1 MFPPLAANKLPES
14 LYIRKARVFW
24 CVLSAA
30 ILQSGLVCY
39 LPTQQS
45 TVYWTMLAVVLSLL
59 TSGWAVFGP
68 ATRLRGNPR
77 LLLSALF
84 MVCLTSLPSRS
95 NLLVS
100 FLGGNPPTWLT
111 QALFGLVIVGI
122 SFVAWRG
129 GPRTKTILL
138 LLLGL
143 VFVYRAQYA
152 IRNVSEKQFD
162 VVSFH
167 HEGYRHFLNGVDPY
181 APPSPLYID
190 LETARKIYPPER
202 LTANSILTGY
212 PYPPLTFLLGLP
224 FFTLLGDF
232 RYAGVFALLLIAFLL
247 HRVSP
252 DSDGWLT
259 AAITLTNPF
268 GIQVVSFG
276 WIETT
281 LVMLLF
287 LFLLCWRRWPAQ
299 SAWLFGLLIS
309 SKQTMVFWIPLGL
322 VLLSTRFPRWKN
334 RFVWLGKSVLA
345 ALLPIL
351 AFSLRWTPQTI
362 FDSTVTFIALT
373 PLRNDSLSIGTLLLY
388 SFPGAL
394 WIVPLFG
401 VGALCLILFL
411 AIRKGLPLSLGTWTI
426 TYATGWTAFLIL
438 NRQAFPNYYFLA
450 ILLWLVGSALLG
462 APEQPETDTCT
473 KPA

>member
-1 MFPPLAANKLPES
+1 MQF
-14 LYIRKARVFW
+14 
-24 CVLSAA
+24 
-30 ILQSGLVCY
+30 GLVLY

-45 TVYWTMLAVVLSLL
+45 TVYWAMLAVVVSLL

-68 ATRLRGNPR
+68 AKWLRGSPR
-77 LLLSALF
+77 LLLFSLF

-100 FLGGNPPTWLT
+100 FLGGSPPTWLT
-111 QALFGLVIVGI
+111 QALFGLVIAGI

-138 LLLGL
+138 LLLGV

-162 VVSFH
+162 VVFFH
-167 HEGYRHFLNGVDPY
+167 HESYRHFLNGMDPY
-181 APPSPLYID
+181 APPLPLYID
-190 LETARKIYPPER
+190 LETARKIYPPEK
-202 LTANSILTGY
+202 LTANSILVGY
-212 PYPPLTFLLGLP
+212 TYPPVTFLLGLP
-224 FFTLLGDF
+224 FFALLGDF
-232 RYAGVFALLLIAFLL
+232 RYVGVFALLLIAFLL

-252 DSDGWLT
+252 DPDGWLL
-259 AAITLTNPF
+259 AAVVLTNPF
-268 GIQVVSFG
+268 GVQVVSFG
-276 WIETT
+276 WVETT
-281 LVMLLF
+281 LVMFLF
-287 LFLLCWRRWPAQ
+287 LFLLCWHRWPVQ

-322 VLLSTRFPRWKN
+322 VLLFTRFPRWKD

-362 FDSTVTFIALT
+362 FESTVTFIALT
-373 PLRNDSLSIGTLLLY
+373 PLRKDSLSIGTLLLY
-388 SFPGAL
+388 SFPGML

-401 VGALCLILFL
+401 VGALCVILFL
-411 AIRKGLPLSLGTWTI
+411 AIRKGLTLSLGMWTI

-438 NRQAFPNYYFLA
+438 NRQAFQNYYFLT
-450 ILLWLVGSALLG
+450 ILLWLIGAALLG
-462 APEQPETDTCT
+462 APEKPEADTRT
-473 KPA
+473 KSA